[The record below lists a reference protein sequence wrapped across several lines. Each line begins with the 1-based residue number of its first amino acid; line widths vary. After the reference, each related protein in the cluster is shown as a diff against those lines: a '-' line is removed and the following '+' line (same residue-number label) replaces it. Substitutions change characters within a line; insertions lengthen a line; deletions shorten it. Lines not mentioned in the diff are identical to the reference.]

1 MSEIIIVVL
10 FLIWYIGS
18 LIVSE
23 IVSKD
28 SKISTE
34 WIFFI
39 SMIFSPI
46 IGLIVSVFAK
56 QK

>member
-1 MSEIIIVVL
+1 MNEIIIVAL

-28 SKISTE
+28 SKIGTE

-46 IGLIVSVFAK
+46 IGLIVYVFAK